1 MDRKIPVC
9 LLLAAGLLAGCGN
22 QRAGDRLSPEDAVSV
37 SSSQTGTES
46 IDDTESVKTREEQM
60 PDENGEMGNIYV
72 ETIYNTGPLIVKAS
86 DSMDGSVRLEIGRA
100 GEEAAEAFGEGV
112 KASQ

>member
-1 MDRKIPVC
+1 M
-9 LLLAAGLLAGCGN
+9 
-22 QRAGDRLSPEDAVSV
+22 S
-37 SSSQTGTES
+37 
-46 IDDTESVKTREEQM
+46 
-60 PDENGEMGNIYV
+60 DENGDVGNIYV

-100 GEEAAEAFGEGV
+100 GEETAEAFGEGV